1 MIHLEPSEENI
12 DRLLQDQDQGI
23 RKLMGVLNNSVEAD
37 ARNLLPSA
45 EPCIQKYVMELESEV
60 RRLREIIQTE
70 RSKNETFKSAL
81 RETAT
86 RALELEEK
94 YIDITENDWEKWMKP
109 D

>member
-1 MIHLEPSEENI
+1 
-12 DRLLQDQDQGI
+12 
-23 RKLMGVLNNSVEAD
+23 MGVLNNSVEAD

-45 EPCIQKYVMELESEV
+45 EPSIQKYVVELEAEV

-70 RSKNETFKSAL
+70 RSKQETFKSAL
-81 RETAT
+81 CETAK

-94 YIDITENDWEKWMKP
+94 YIDITENDWGKWIQP